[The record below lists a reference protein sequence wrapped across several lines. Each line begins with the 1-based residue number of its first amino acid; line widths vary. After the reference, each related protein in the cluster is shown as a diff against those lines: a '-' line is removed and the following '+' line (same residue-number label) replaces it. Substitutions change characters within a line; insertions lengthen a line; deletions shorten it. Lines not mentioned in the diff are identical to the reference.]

1 MYAASCEGSIRAFR
15 RSRSNRFLRC
25 WIGGVFLF
33 LWTSL
38 PALDNPKTDVIVLS
52 NGDRIT
58 GEIKS
63 VETAILTF
71 STNAAGTLS
80 IEWVEVVSL
89 KSVSTFQLEMV
100 SGDRFFGS
108 LEPGEKDGELKIV
121 DASEVKT
128 VKLADVVS
136 VAPIEHGF
144 WKRLD
149 GSVDAG
155 LSFTQSNKAIQ
166 YSFSADVR
174 NRTLKRLSTLQINS
188 IYNNQEDGDASS
200 QHYSSFRQTQFMKKK
215 RNIFWLAELQSNPDQ
230 GFSLRSDLG
239 GGVGRAFVHTNH
251 ELFNLSAGLVYN
263 REEVTGSDQVDNSA
277 EVLLGLEYGSF
288 RWAGNTRVITLS
300 LNTFTNITNTPGLRV
315 QLNFKTNWEIVN
327 NFNFGFSILESYDS
341 NPPTEDAA
349 ENDLSLVTSIGY
361 SF

>member
-1 MYAASCEGSIRAFR
+1 VALRWMVGILAVLWAGSPLIA
-15 RSRSNRFLRC
+15 
-25 WIGGVFLF
+25 
-33 LWTSL
+33 
-38 PALDNPKTDVIVLS
+38 DPKTDVIVLR

-63 VETAILTF
+63 VEAAILTF
-71 STNAAGTLS
+71 STDAAGSLS
-80 IEWVEVVSL
+80 VEWVEVVSL
-89 KSVSTFQLEMV
+89 KSVSNFQLEMV
-100 SGDRFFGS
+100 SGDRYFGS
-108 LEPGEKDGELKIV
+108 LEPGDSDGELRIV
-121 DASEVKT
+121 DGSEVQT
-128 VKLADVVS
+128 VKLADVVGI
-136 VAPIEHGF
+136 ALIEHGF
-144 WKRLD
+144 WQRLD

-155 LSFTQSNKAIQ
+155 LSFTQSNQAIQ

-188 IYNNQEDGDASS
+188 IYNNQEGGDASS

-215 RNIFWLAELQSNPDQ
+215 RNIFWLVELQSNPDQ
-230 GFSLRSDLG
+230 GFSLREDLG

-251 ELFNLSAGLVYN
+251 ELFNFSGGLVYD
-263 REEVTGSDQVDNSA
+263 REQVTGSDEVDNSA

-288 RWAGNTRVITLS
+288 RYAGNTRVITLS
-300 LNTFTNITNTPGLRV
+300 LNTFTNVTDTPRLRV

-341 NPPTEDAA
+341 SPPTDDAA

>member
-1 MYAASCEGSIRAFR
+1 MHAASCEGSNGACRLR
-15 RSRSNRFLRC
+15 RPNRLLRR

-38 PALDNPKTDVIVLS
+38 PALDNPKTDVIVLT

-58 GEIKS
+58 GQIKS
-63 VETAILTF
+63 VEAAILTF
-71 STNAAGTLS
+71 STDAAGSLS
-80 IEWVEVVSL
+80 VEWVEVVSL

-100 SGDRFFGS
+100 SGDRYYGS
-108 LEPGEKDGELKIV
+108 LEPGEKAGELRIV
-121 DASEVKT
+121 DGSKVTT
-128 VKLADVVS
+128 VKLADVVGI
-136 VAPIEHGF
+136 APIEHGF

-149 GSVDAG
+149 GSLDAG
-155 LSFTQSNKAIQ
+155 LSFTQSNQAIQ

-188 IYNNQEDGDASS
+188 IYNNQEGGDASS
-200 QHYSSFRQTQFMKKK
+200 QHYSSFEQTQFMKKK
-215 RNIFWLAELQSNPDQ
+215 RNIFWLVELQSNPDQ

-251 ELFNLSAGLVYN
+251 ELFNLSAGLVYD

-277 EVLLGLEYGSF
+277 EVLLGLEYGNF
-288 RWAGNTRVITLS
+288 RYAGNKRVITLS
-300 LNTFTNITNTPGLRV
+300 MNTFTNITDTPRLRV

-327 NFNFGFSILESYDS
+327 NFNFSFSILESYDS
-341 NPPTEDAA
+341 EPPTDDAA